1 MSTGVSGVPVDATA
15 PFSLHGR
22 RILVTGAS
30 SGIGASVASLCAELG
45 AELILSGRDAERLET
60 TRASLAGNSHM
71 VVAGDLTDSATL
83 DTLVQSAAHFDGLVS
98 CAGVAALVPMRMASE
113 KYLQQMLAVNYL
125 APIGLAQRLLQK
137 RKLREGASLVFVSAL
152 SARAAPQAAGAYA
165 ASKAALEAAS
175 RTIGLEHAR
184 QRIRSNCIAPGYVDT
199 PMLQRLGSAA
209 DMSEKIGLTPLGTV
223 RPEDIAPAAAWLLS
237 PASRW
242 ITRTTLTL
250 DGGISLPIRL

>member
-1 MSTGVSGVPVDATA
+1 MINEPTA
-15 PFSLHGR
+15 HFSLHGR
-22 RILVTGAS
+22 RVLVTGAS
-30 SGIGASVASLCAELG
+30 SGIGAAVAKLCSELG
-45 AELILSGRDAERLET
+45 AELCLSGRDSERLEIT
-60 TRASLAGNSHM
+60 HAGLAGSGHT
-71 VVAGDLTDSATL
+71 VVAGDITDPATL
-83 DTLVQSAAHFDGLVS
+83 DALVQSAPHFDGLVS
-98 CAGVAALVPMRMASE
+98 CAGVATLVPMRMASE

-125 APIGLAQRLLQK
+125 APIGLAQRLLHK
-137 RKLREGASLVFVSAL
+137 RKLREGASLVFISAL

-175 RTIGLEHAR
+175 RTLGLEHAK

-209 DMSEKIGLTPLGTV
+209 DMSEKIALTPLGTV
-223 RPEDIAPAAAWLLS
+223 TPDDVAPAAAWLLS

>member
-1 MSTGVSGVPVDATA
+1 MSGPAATSPPLPTA
-15 PFSLHGR
+15 AFSLHGR
-22 RILVTGAS
+22 RILVTGSS
-30 SGIGASVASLCAELG
+30 SGIGAAVARLCARLG
-45 AELILSGRDAERLET
+45 AELVLSGRDAERLEI
-60 TRASLAGNSHM
+60 TRAALAGEGHI
-71 VVAGDLTDSATL
+71 VVAGDLTVAETQEA
-83 DTLVQSAAHFDGLVS
+83 LVQAVPAYDGLVS
-98 CAGVAALVPMRMASE
+98 CAGAAALVPMRMAAE

-125 APIGLAQRLLQK
+125 APIGLTQRLLHK
-137 RKLREGASLVFVSAL
+137 RRLRDGASLVYVSAL

-175 RTIGLEHAR
+175 RTIGLEHAK

-209 DMSEKIGLTPLGTV
+209 DMTEKIGLTPLGTITPDDV
-223 RPEDIAPAAAWLLS
+223 APAAAWLLS
-237 PASRW
+237 AASRW

>member
-1 MSTGVSGVPVDATA
+1 M
-15 PFSLHGR
+15 
-22 RILVTGAS
+22 
-30 SGIGASVASLCAELG
+30 
-45 AELILSGRDAERLET
+45 
-60 TRASLAGNSHM
+60 
-71 VVAGDLTDSATL
+71 VAGDITDPATL
-83 DTLVQSAAHFDGLVS
+83 DALVQSAPHFDGLVS
-98 CAGVAALVPMRMASE
+98 CAGVATLVPMRMASE

-125 APIGLAQRLLQK
+125 APIGLAQRLLHK
-137 RKLREGASLVFVSAL
+137 RKLREGASLVFISAL

-165 ASKAALEAAS
+165 ASKAALEAAA
-175 RTIGLEHAR
+175 RTLGLEHAK

-209 DMSEKIGLTPLGTV
+209 DMSEKIALTPLGTV
-223 RPEDIAPAAAWLLS
+223 TPDDVAPAAAWLLS

>member
-1 MSTGVSGVPVDATA
+1 MNTDPTA
-15 PFSLHGR
+15 DFSLYGR
-22 RILVTGAS
+22 RVLVTGAS
-30 SGIGASVASLCAELG
+30 SGIGAAVAKLCAELG
-45 AELILSGRDAERLET
+45 AELCLNGRDAERLET
-60 TRASLAGNSHM
+60 SRAGLSGSGHT
-71 VVAGDLTDSATL
+71 VVAGDLTDPATL
-83 DTLVQSAAHFDGLVS
+83 DTLVQSAPYFDGLVS
-98 CAGVAALVPMRMASE
+98 CAGAATLVPMRMASE

-125 APIGLAQRLLQK
+125 APIGLAQRLLYK

-175 RTIGLEHAR
+175 RTLGLEHAK

-199 PMLQRLGSAA
+199 PMLHRLGSAA
-209 DMSEKIGLTPLGTV
+209 DMSEKVALTPLGTV
-223 RPEDIAPAAAWLLS
+223 TPDDVAPAAAWLLS